1 MASILDTLRNLSLD
15 GVPQKDLDE
24 ANSKVSELMKILT
37 DAKIERW
44 AIRASLLKALYDD
57 ADEYFAQ
64 KLGTFRELAAF
75 DNGVATALRNLKQE
89 SP

>member
-1 MASILDTLRNLSLD
+1 MRNLSLD

-24 ANSKVSELMKILT
+24 ANSKVTELMKLLNN
-37 DAKIERW
+37 AKIDRW
-44 AIRASLLKALYDD
+44 AIRASLLKALYGD

-75 DNGVATALRNLKQE
+75 DNGVATALRNPKQE
-89 SP
+89 GP

>member
-1 MASILDTLRNLSLD
+1 LRNLSLD

-24 ANSKVSELMKILT
+24 ASSKVTELTKQLN
-37 DAKIERW
+37 DARIDRW
-44 AIRASLLKALYDD
+44 AIRASLLVALYDD

-64 KLGTFRELAAF
+64 KLGTFRDLAAF